1 MSRVLPLIVLVS
13 LIGVPALA
21 RAEEPQPAAGAPQSV
36 DDVVKAVRSDL
47 QSKRAEVIAKNL
59 TLTAEQAVA
68 FWPLFNQYQ
77 QEQNAIMD
85 EQMKAMQ
92 RYVDFYQ
99 TLDDAE
105 AVALLNAHFDRD
117 ARMNELRRR
126 WFGQFLSVLPPR
138 LAVRVLQID
147 RRLSLAHQIEFTS
160 RIPLAQ

>member
-1 MSRVLPLIVLVS
+1 MRDILALFIATAVLAGSALVRGEQS
-13 LIGVPALA
+13 
-21 RAEEPQPAAGAPQSV
+21 QSAAAPSSV
-36 DDVVKAVRSDL
+36 DDVVKAVRRDL
-47 QSKRAEVIAKNL
+47 QSKRADVIAKNV

-105 AVALLNAHFDRD
+105 AMALLNAHFDRD
-117 ARMNELRRR
+117 QRMNALRQR
-126 WFGQFLSVLPPR
+126 WLGEFLKVLPPR
-138 LAVRVLQID
+138 LVVRVMQID
-147 RRLSLAHQIEFTS
+147 RRISLAHQIEFTS

>member
-1 MSRVLPLIVLVS
+1 MRDILALFIATAVLAGSALVRGEQS
-13 LIGVPALA
+13 
-21 RAEEPQPAAGAPQSV
+21 QSAAAPQSV

-47 QSKRAEVIAKNL
+47 QSKRADVIAKNV

-105 AVALLNAHFDRD
+105 AMALLNAHFDRD
-117 ARMNELRRR
+117 QRMNALRQR
-126 WFGQFLSVLPPR
+126 WLGEFLKVLPPR
-138 LAVRVLQID
+138 LVVRVMQID
-147 RRLSLAHQIEFTS
+147 RRISLAHQIEFTS

>member
-1 MSRVLPLIVLVS
+1 MRDILALFIATAVLAGSALVRGEHS
-13 LIGVPALA
+13 
-21 RAEEPQPAAGAPQSV
+21 QSAAAPQSV

-47 QSKRAEVIAKNL
+47 QSKRADVIAKNV

-105 AVALLNAHFDRD
+105 AMALLNAHFDRD
-117 ARMNELRRR
+117 QRMNALRQR
-126 WFGQFLSVLPPR
+126 WLGEFLKVLPPR
-138 LAVRVLQID
+138 LVVRVMQID
-147 RRLSLAHQIEFTS
+147 RRISLAHQIEFTS